1 MQRRLPPLNSLRTF
15 EAAGRHLN
23 FTSAAEELCV
33 TQAAISHQIKALE
46 GYLGTTLFVRS
57 PRILELTEAGARL
70 LPVVQSALDTIG
82 QTISAIRSED
92 EVAPVSVA
100 VAPSFAAHWLLPRL
114 DSLFQQHP
122 KIELAMRHTNSPVD
136 FARDSVDLAVTYGR
150 GKWRGLLA
158 KPVLEIDFFPVCAPK
173 LLSNGLTLDAPS
185 DLSNFTLLHDSDRA
199 TWQDWLSLVDAEGV
213 DASRGTVMDDTN
225 VLIQAAVDGLGVA
238 MGSEPFVR
246 EHIAAGRLVQPF
258 ETTLTTDFAYFAI
271 CPREHLLRN
280 EVRQVWE
287 WLIRQD

>member
-46 GYLGTTLFVRS
+46 EYLGATLFVRS
-57 PRILELTEAGARL
+57 PRILELTEAGAKL
-70 LPVVQSALDTIG
+70 LPVVQTALDTIG
-82 QTISAIRSED
+82 QTISTIRSDD
-92 EVAPVSVA
+92 EISPVSVA
-100 VAPSFAAHWLLPRL
+100 VAPSFAANWLLPRL

-122 KIELAMRHTNSPVD
+122 KVELSMRHTNAPID
-136 FARDSVDLAVTYGR
+136 FTRESVDLAVTYGR

-158 KPVLEIDFFPVCAPK
+158 EPILEIDFFPVCAPK
-173 LLSNGLTLDAPS
+173 LLAEGRELSAPA
-185 DLSNFTLLHDSDRA
+185 DLSQFTLLHDSDHN
-199 TWQDWLSLVDAEGV
+199 TWKNWLSLAGADTVDP
-213 DASRGTVMDDTN
+213 SRGTVMDDTN
-225 VLIQAAVDGLGVA
+225 VLTQAAVDGLGIA

-246 EHIAAGRLVQPF
+246 EHLSAGRLVKPF
-258 ETTLTTDFAYFAI
+258 DLTLTTDFAYFAV

-280 EVRQVWE
+280 EVRQVWD
-287 WLIRQD
+287 WLIQQS